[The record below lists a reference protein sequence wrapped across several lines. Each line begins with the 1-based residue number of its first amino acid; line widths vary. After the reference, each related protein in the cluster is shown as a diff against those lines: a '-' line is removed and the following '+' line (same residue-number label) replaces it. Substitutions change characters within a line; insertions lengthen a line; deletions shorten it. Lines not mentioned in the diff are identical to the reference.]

1 MKYYVNSYKIYLMI
15 KKSRDH
21 LKSVNEKYLQH
32 MATAFKVGLGMIY
45 GGLMALAHG
54 IVPAIFQTNASD
66 KIKKLYLFLQT
77 TRKSD
82 N

>member
-1 MKYYVNSYKIYLMI
+1 MI
-15 KKSRDH
+15 KKSKDH
-21 LKSVNEKYLQH
+21 LNSVNEKYLQH

-45 GGLMALAHG
+45 GGLMAFAHG

-66 KIKKLYLFLQT
+66 KIKKLYLYLQE